1 MVKVLYAA
9 RHGNTVLNQKN
20 AFRGSMNPDLAPE
33 GVEDAEVLADYF
45 EPLELSAIFYSDK
58 KRSTQ
63 TADIIAAKKPD
74 VECYPT
80 KSLWAW
86 DVGMFSGEEKTPE
99 NVEKLDYY
107 VQNPN
112 ITIPEGESLNGFKDR
127 VRPCIREGLEIAD
140 RCGAPVLFVVH
151 SSVIHEIGA
160 FINAGD
166 HNSALVKP
174 GGLAV
179 IYADIPN
186 NRFVAKPELKEDTA
200 AERAPKRADTIS

>member
-112 ITIPEGESLNGFKDR
+112 VTIPEGESLNGFKDR